1 MAHFFS
7 VVIGLSVF
15 SIFISPQLS
24 DAATRTL
31 TSSGRVVKWKDRFK
45 FELRG
50 NSQNS
55 SGLTSGDLM
64 REITQAMDR
73 WRFAARDA
81 FEFKFSLGQ
90 DAEAFRAKS
99 EYDQGSYLYFVSQSP
114 GGAESLGRGVL
125 ALTQTWY
132 HTETGEILEADVA
145 LNDRDFKFTLDPK
158 DHAGSWGGTGRALQ
172 YSDRPKIYLPNV
184 LTHEFG
190 HAIGMAHA
198 QHLEATM
205 LYMEGPDQNHLS
217 CDDQSGVR
225 SLYPLPGANSG
236 AVRGQVLSS
245 LGVPLFAAVVKV
257 IDQRQGRVQAGGL
270 TDERGY
276 FQIEQIP
283 HGEYTLTVNELKA
296 SGERSSL
303 PQFYQARL
311 ASLKV
316 NTCES
321 TGEEG
326 LRLQVL
332 KARQM
337 VSDSGLQDL
346 GTFTLHCG
354 REPEANALVAN
365 TPLLS
370 QGPPGLD
377 EVRTFDL
384 SALHGKIVISA
395 LSYSLGSPVDLTAEI
410 VRPNDPSLGS
420 TQEKATISY
429 RYEDQVSGMK
439 LRDLR
444 IEAELPEGE
453 HSARLRLTIRPIQAA
468 GADVPPAVLMER
480 NFADVLLIAVP
491 SDGLPT
497 ESGKCRQLD
506 RVVGASDPTSGAG
519 SGSSGSESGSKP
531 TLGCGRVSSSGE
543 GSEDLKSNFLMMLGL
558 MAFGYL
564 WVRHQRSSWVH

>member
-7 VVIGLSVF
+7 VLVGLTVI
-15 SIFISPQLS
+15 SIFIAPKLS
-24 DAATRTL
+24 HAATQTL
-31 TSSGRVVKWKDRFK
+31 TSSGKVVKWRDGFK

-50 NSQNS
+50 NSKNS

-64 REITQAMDR
+64 REITQALDR
-73 WRFAARDA
+73 WRFAATDA

-90 DAEAFRAKS
+90 DTNAFRARS
-99 EYDQGSYLYFVSQSP
+99 EYDKGSYLYFVSQSP

-172 YSDRPKIYLPNV
+172 YSDQPRIYLPNV

-225 SLYPLPGANSG
+225 SLYPLPGANLG
-236 AVRGQVLSS
+236 GMRGQVLSP
-245 LGVPLFAAVVKV
+245 LGVPVFAAVVKV
-257 IDQRQGRVQAGGL
+257 IDRKQGRVQAGGL

-283 HGEYTLTVNELKA
+283 YGEYTLIVNELKA

-303 PQFYQARL
+303 PQFYQTRL
-311 ASLKV
+311 ASL
-316 NTCES
+316 NLSACES
-321 TGEEG
+321 SGEEG
-326 LRLQVL
+326 LRVQVL
-332 KARQM
+332 KSRQL
-337 VSDSGLQDL
+337 VSDSGVQDL
-346 GTFTLHCG
+346 GTFNLHCG
-354 REPEANALVAN
+354 RVPEPSSLD
-365 TPLLS
+365 TQIPLLS
-370 QGPPGLD
+370 QGASGVE
-377 EVRTFDL
+377 EVRSFDL
-384 SALHGKIVISA
+384 SALHGRVVISA
-395 LSYSLGSPVDLTAEI
+395 LAYSLGSPVDLTAEV
-410 VRPNDPSLGS
+410 VRSNDPLLGS
-420 TQEKATISY
+420 TQEKVKLSY
-429 RYEDQVSGMK
+429 RYEDQESGMK

-444 IEAELPEGE
+444 IEAQLPEGE
-453 HSARLRLTIRPIQAA
+453 HSSHLRLTIRPIQSA
-468 GADVPPAVLMER
+468 GAEVPPAVLMEK

-491 SDGLPT
+491 NEGLPL
-497 ESGKCRQLD
+497 ESGKCRQSD
-506 RVVGASDPTSGAG
+506 RVVGSSDPILGGG
-519 SGSSGSESGSKP
+519 SGSSGSESSTKP
-531 TLGCGRVSSSGE
+531 TLACGRVASTGVS
-543 GSEDLKSNFLMMLGL
+543 SEDLKSNFFLMIGL
-558 MAFGYL
+558 MYFGFS
-564 WVRHQRSSWVH
+564 WVRKQRDSLAQ